1 LFGPQNDAEHMSTAS
16 FTLLFTDIAASTEH
30 ALRLGDARWDALLT
44 DYRTAVRNEL
54 RQYGG
59 KEVDSAG
66 DGFFAIFPKT
76 KDAVRCARSLSS
88 RVDRLGLSS
97 RTGLHSGCCQTGGEK
112 VSGIAVHVAARV
124 MACAQPGEVLVS
136 EAVYQRMPRKHSGAV
151 DAGAHSLKGLPGE
164 WALYRLAS
172 AVNMRGASGSL
183 S

>member
-1 LFGPQNDAEHMSTAS
+1 LFGSENEAGGMSTAT

-44 DYRTAVRNEL
+44 DYRAAVRSEL
-54 RQYGG
+54 LQYGG
-59 KEVDSAG
+59 QEVDSAG
-66 DGFFAIFPKT
+66 DGFFAIFPQPS
-76 KDAVRCARSLSS
+76 DAVRCAQSLSS

-136 EAVYQRMPRKHSGAV
+136 EAVYDNMPHTGV
-151 DAGAHSLKGLPGE
+151 VETGAHTLKGLPGE
-164 WALYRLAS
+164 WALYRVA
-172 AVNMRGASGSL
+172 
-183 S
+183 